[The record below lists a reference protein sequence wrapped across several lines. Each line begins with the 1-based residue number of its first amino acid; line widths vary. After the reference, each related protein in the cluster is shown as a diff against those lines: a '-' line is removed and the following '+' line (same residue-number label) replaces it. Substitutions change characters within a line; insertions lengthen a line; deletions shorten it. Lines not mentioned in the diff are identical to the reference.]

1 MTNTHSS
8 KKRFTSAPLLSYFIR
23 AVAKSTAEPR
33 NSNDKTLAHCT
44 PHACFFM
51 CSARTLQ
58 ERQEL
63 HESRERLSMVACSG
77 KGSAL
82 CCVPVFAV
90 FEPVTRYRPS
100 LETLAVTSEKFNIG
114 VTAMIYQFLGVSRQ
128 HYDRTRAQQL
138 RIQANSEQ
146 HARASFARDYVLILL
161 GQLPD
166 SAKTDRTLVAG
177 VKGGRYA

>member
-1 MTNTHSS
+1 MTDTHSS
-8 KKRFTSAPLLSYFIR
+8 KKHFTSAPLLSYFIR
-23 AVAKSTAEPR
+23 AVAKSTAEPA
-33 NSNDKTLAHCT
+33 NSNKISVAHCT
-44 PHACFFM
+44 PYACFFM
-51 CSARTLQ
+51 RSARTFH
-58 ERQEL
+58 ERQARPER
-63 HESRERLSMVACSG
+63 RERLSMVACSG

-82 CCVPVFAV
+82 CCVPLIAV
-90 FEPVTRYRPS
+90 LQPVTRYRPR
-100 LETLAVTSEKFNIG
+100 LQTLAVTSHKIFSG
-114 VTAMIYQFLGVSRQ
+114 VIAMIYQFLGVSRQ

-177 VKGGRYA
+177 GAK